1 MKRILSDLVIKHI
14 KDTPPKSIVHDET
27 VFLCQMTKVVMRQL
41 KLEDGSIY
49 INTKILKHLY
59 DKKPAEEFDFIINN
73 LHTIAK
79 YPDCI
84 YKNKGGKRGEICFTK
99 KLKDK
104 NYICSLEIDE
114 QIFIVTAF
122 RVRDEKYMKNY
133 ESLWSWEDDK
143 SPS

>member
-1 MKRILSDLVIKHI
+1 MKKILSDLVDKYIR
-14 KDTPPKSIVHDET
+14 DTVSKSIVHDET

-41 KLEDGSIY
+41 KLEDGSVY
-49 INTKILKHLY
+49 INTRALKHLY
-59 DKKPAEEFDFIINN
+59 DKKPAEEFDFLICN

-84 YKNKGGKRGEICFTK
+84 YKNKDSKRGEICFTK
-99 KLKDK
+99 KLKDS
-104 NYICSLEIDE
+104 NYICSLEISE
-114 QIFIVTAF
+114 QVFIVTAF
-122 RVRDEKYMKNY
+122 RIRDEKYMKNY